1 MPVVLELR
9 LLTFTFPLLLTCG
22 FCSLKMLKCFKKIS
36 WDRLEFQNEWFR
48 RGKKRWLKNI
58 KRRHQNPYSFQ
69 QTAYPTVD
77 LDVSELRKEFED
89 TRTEHDALVAE
100 LKELKAWH
108 ESAKEQIAELKQ
120 QVQCSSSKKKKMVS
134 FMAQMVW
141 MLKKGL
147 HGSECAKKLKLG
159 GPESETLMEIE
170 DAGETSNKSI
180 LEIYRQ
186 NAQSDKQEVF
196 LTVDSG
202 MLNEEDG
209 NNTVYE
215 VTIQDFSSTEF
226 ELLEKQLMEDI
237 NFSENSHKE
246 EVAKLQ
252 SGMVIEWEDLI
263 EGPADWREYTKEII
277 GKAKNLKSDP

>member
-1 MPVVLELR
+1 MIQ
-9 LLTFTFPLLLTCG
+9 
-22 FCSLKMLKCFKKIS
+22 CFKKIS

-58 KRRHQNPYSFQ
+58 KRRHQNPHSFQ
-69 QTAYPTVD
+69 QTD

-89 TRTEHDALVAE
+89 TRNEHDALVAE
-100 LKELKAWH
+100 IKELKAWH
-108 ESAKEQIAELKQ
+108 ERAKEQIADLKQ
-120 QVQCSSSKKKKMVS
+120 QVQCSSSKRKKMVS

-141 MLKKGL
+141 MLKKGQ
-147 HGSECAKKLKLG
+147 HGSEVAKKPKLG
-159 GPESETLMEIE
+159 VPGSETLMEIE
-170 DAGETSNKSI
+170 DAEETSNKSI
-180 LEIYRQ
+180 LEIYRP

-196 LTVDSG
+196 LTVDLG

-215 VTIQDFSSTEF
+215 VTIQDFSSPEF

-237 NFSENSHKE
+237 NIGENLPRE
-246 EVAKLQ
+246 EIAKLQ
-252 SGMVIEWEDLI
+252 SGMGIDWEDLI

-277 GKAKNLKSDP
+277 GKAKNLKSGP